1 MNNQNKQDNVIELRQ
16 FNAVSIRQLE
26 DICKGIRASVDDIN
40 TIVPTTS
47 VEKIMYS
54 AGVHYA
60 LNRLLSIVKTSNIQ
74 KG

>member
-1 MNNQNKQDNVIELRQ
+1 MNNQNKNNVVELRQ

-26 DICKGIRASVDDIN
+26 DICEGIKSSVENIN
-40 TIVPTTS
+40 TITHTTS
-47 VEKIMYS
+47 MEKIMYS

-60 LNRLLSIVKTSNIQ
+60 LNRLLNIINMSIKK